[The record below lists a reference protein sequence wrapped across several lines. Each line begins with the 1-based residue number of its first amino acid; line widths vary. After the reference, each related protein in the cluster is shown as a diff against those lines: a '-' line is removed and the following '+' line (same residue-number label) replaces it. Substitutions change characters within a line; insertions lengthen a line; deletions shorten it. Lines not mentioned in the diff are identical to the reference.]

1 MAEAWRHATGPTD
14 LPWPRRFL
22 LNRAAD
28 PSGVSGLGIVA
39 TGCLFPDG
47 SCVLR
52 WHRSVGS
59 TVLYDTIEDL
69 LAVHGHGGATTVQ
82 FLDSAEP
89 ADFADDPESP
99 SHALSISRPDG
110 RSAR

>member
-1 MAEAWRHATGPTD
+1 MADAWRQPTGA
-14 LPWPRRFL
+14 LWPRRFL

-28 PSGVSGLGIVA
+28 PSGVSGLGVVA

-52 WHRSVGS
+52 WHRSVRS
-59 TVLYDTIEDL
+59 TVLYDTMEDL

-82 FLDSAEP
+82 FLDPAEP
-89 ADFADDPESP
+89 ADTAGELDAGSP
-99 SHALSISRPDG
+99 SHALSITHPDG